1 MPGRVSCLDWRCP
14 QCGKRRWLKPS
25 YARTKK
31 YCSRLC
37 QYAASRV
44 KHPVRLK
51 QSAKHRFG
59 QRICDQCQQSYEARS
74 HDQRFCSHRCVWTNI
89 QERRQG
95 KVDLAKH
102 PCESCGKPFRP
113 RPGSAG
119 RFCSRACADGGWTE
133 PCTFCGKP
141 VHCTPSHA
149 HTQKHIFCSRKCYS
163 QWRSQKV
170 SRICK
175 HCGKEFSC
183 KPSKIA
189 EGKGNFCSQVCY
201 DASRAQIMTTC
212 ICEQCGEPFKVPSSF
227 LNKSM
232 YQGRFCSTVCSA
244 LSRRLPES
252 TRSVYSHEFTD
263 SLKEEIRARD
273 NHMCQL
279 CGLAASKH
287 YRALDVHHI
296 NYDKTHNELSNLL
309 TLCSSCHSRTN
320 YRRTY
325 WRKRLERL
333 MTHLGY

>member
-1 MPGRVSCLDWRCP
+1 MLKYCP
-14 QCGKRRWLKPS
+14 VCGKAFRSSPAAHRKF
-25 YARTKK
+25 
-31 YCSRLC
+31 CSRTC
-37 QYAASRV
+37 MGI
-44 KHPVRLK
+44 
-51 QSAKHRFG
+51 AKTKRIE
-59 QRICDQCQQSYEARS
+59 RIC
-74 HDQRFCSHRCVWTNI
+74 
-89 QERRQG
+89 ER
-95 KVDLAKH
+95 
-102 PCESCGKPFRP
+102 CGKIFSVPAYKITEGR
-113 RPGSAG
+113 G